1 MNNRRAIIIL
11 VVEDEPLIRFD
22 AVDALHDAGFA
33 VVEAGNADAALAVLR
48 ARDDITV
55 LFTDINM
62 PGSMNGLE
70 LAAEVHKRWPSIHL
84 IVTSGL
90 VKPRREDIPDD
101 GLFIGKPYVAEQ
113 VASAVQRI
121 VH

>member
-1 MNNRRAIIIL
+1 MNNRRAIIL

-22 AVDALHDAGFA
+22 AVDALHDVGFD
-33 VVEAGNADAALAVLR
+33 VVEAGNADAALAVLCM
-48 ARDDITV
+48 RDDITV

-113 VASAVQRI
+113 VAAVVEQI
-121 VH
+121 VL

>member
-1 MNNRRAIIIL
+1 MRNRRAIVL
-11 VVEDEPLIRFD
+11 VVEDEPLVRFD
-22 AVDALHDAGFA
+22 AVDALQDAGFD
-33 VVEAGNADAALAVLR
+33 VVEAGNADAALAILS

-62 PGSMNGLE
+62 PGSMNGLQ
-70 LAAEVHKRWPSIHL
+70 LATEVHEHWPSIHI

-90 VKPRREDIPDD
+90 VKPRRTDIPDE
-101 GLFIGKPYVAEQ
+101 GLFIGKPYVAEH
-113 VASAVQRI
+113 VAAVVEKI

>member
-1 MNNRRAIIIL
+1 MSEQRTIVL
-11 VVEDEPLIRFD
+11 VVEDEPLVRFD
-22 AVDALHDAGFA
+22 AVDALQDAGFD
-33 VVEAGNADAALAVLR
+33 VVEAGNADAALAILS
-48 ARDDITV
+48 ARNDIAV

-70 LAAEVHKRWPSIHL
+70 LAAEVHRHWPTIHI

-90 VKPRREDIPDD
+90 VTPRRQDIPDA
-101 GLFIGKPYVAEQ
+101 GLFIGKPYQPEQ
-113 VASAVQRI
+113 VAAVVEKI

>member
-1 MNNRRAIIIL
+1 MSNQRTIVL
-11 VVEDEPLIRFD
+11 VVEDEPLVRFD
-22 AVDALHDAGFA
+22 AVDALHDAGFD
-33 VVEAGNADAALAVLR
+33 VVEAGNADAALAVL
-48 ARDDITV
+48 ASRDDIAV

-90 VKPRREDIPDD
+90 VKPRRADIPDD
-101 GLFIGKPYVAEQ
+101 GLFIGKPYVAEHM
-113 VASAVQRI
+113 AAVVEKI